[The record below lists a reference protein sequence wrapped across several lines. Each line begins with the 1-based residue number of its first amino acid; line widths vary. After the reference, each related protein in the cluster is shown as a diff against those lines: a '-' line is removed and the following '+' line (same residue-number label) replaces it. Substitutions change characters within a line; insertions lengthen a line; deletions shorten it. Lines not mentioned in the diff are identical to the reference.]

1 MAERR
6 TENTT
11 RASAGAADAPELTAG
26 EAGRIG
32 LQQITELT
40 GKAPEG
46 ITGVEP
52 AEDGWVVSVEVVEDR
67 RVPSSTDVLATYE
80 IEIDMAGDLV
90 SYRRV
95 QRYSRGHGNTRGIS

>member
-6 TENTT
+6 TENTK
-11 RASAGAADAPELTAG
+11 RASASAAHAPELTAG
-26 EAGRIG
+26 EAGRTG
-32 LQQITELT
+32 LLQITELT

-80 IEIDMAGDLV
+80 IEVDMAGDLV

-95 QRYSRGHGNTRGIS
+95 QRYSRGHGDTRGIS